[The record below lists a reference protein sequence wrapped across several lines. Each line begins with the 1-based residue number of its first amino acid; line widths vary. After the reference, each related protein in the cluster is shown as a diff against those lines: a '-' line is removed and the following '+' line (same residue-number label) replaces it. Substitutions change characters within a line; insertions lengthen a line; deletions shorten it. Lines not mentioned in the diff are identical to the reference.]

1 MYWTYS
7 KVTYCFGIPILQ
19 RFMGFAALSYK
30 RDWSYSPWHQ
40 RQNGKIVSLYV
51 LYVSW
56 MEVSSMSITVI
67 RWCQFEVLHVT
78 TAVLGPHLAPCFC
91 YTKSQVCGQDWTTGE
106 SAIKTGCHQHM
117 ISSPVNR
124 GKRRIPMFLKWPQV
138 WKHMGPLNFTKSS
151 NLRQLLTSTANYA
164 NMKRAKNPI
173 QLDRNQTGSN
183 WNWTFSQVAE

>member
-40 RQNGKIVSLYV
+40 RQNCKIVS

-56 MEVSSMSITVI
+56 MEVSPMSITVI

-124 GKRRIPMFLKWPQV
+124 GKHRIPMLLKWPTSLEAYGTVEFHKIIELASTSYQYC
-138 WKHMGPLNFTKSS
+138 
-151 NLRQLLTSTANYA
+151 QLV

>member
-51 LYVSW
+51 LLYVSW
-56 MEVSSMSITVI
+56 MERSPMSVTVI

-124 GKRRIPMFLKWPQV
+124 ANIEFQCFWNGPQV
-138 WKHMGPLNFTKSS
+138 WKHMEPLNFTKSS
-151 NLRQLLTSTANYA
+151 NLRQLLTSTAN
-164 NMKRAKNPI
+164 
-173 QLDRNQTGSN
+173 
-183 WNWTFSQVAE
+183 